1 MSRAPGPGPDPAA
14 PELVFAVLN
23 EVGIIHQLS
32 SSALL
37 KVLPDGLQIAHFSV
51 LNHMGRLGD
60 GWTPVRLARAFQVT
74 KGAMTNTLQ
83 RLEARALVRIEPDP
97 KDRRAKRVFFTD
109 AGREM
114 HTHCLAAL
122 GPELAR
128 MGEAVGAA
136 PFETALPAL
145 QAIRAWLDEDRDAP
159 K

>member
-1 MSRAPGPGPDPAA
+1 MSRAPGPGPD

-23 EVGIIHQLS
+23 EVGIIQQLS
-32 SSALL
+32 SIALL

-51 LNHMGRLGD
+51 LNHMARLGD
-60 GWTPVRLARAFQVT
+60 AWTPVRLARAFQVT

-97 KDRRAKRVFFTD
+97 DDRCAKRVFLTP

-114 HTHCLAAL
+114 RARCLAAL

-128 MGEAVGAA
+128 MGAALGAGR
-136 PFETALPAL
+136 FETALPAL
-145 QAIRAWLDEDRDAP
+145 QAIRNWLDADRNPA

>member
-1 MSRAPGPGPDPAA
+1 MSRAPGAGPD

-23 EVGIIHQLS
+23 EVGIIQQLS

-51 LNHMGRLGD
+51 LNHMARLGD

-97 KDRRAKRVFFTD
+97 KDRRAKRVFLTD

-114 HTHCLAAL
+114 RTRCLAAL

-128 MGEAVGAA
+128 MGEALGAA
-136 PFETALPAL
+136 PFEAALPTL
-145 QAIRAWLDEDRDAP
+145 QAMRAWLDADRDQVR
-159 K
+159 